1 MFSLSYSSLNYV
13 KCKDALVTVV
23 VDHRPLMK
31 SAACFFSWRMAAHG
45 SHLGNFLVSEM
56 QMVRRERGCKV

>member
-23 VDHRPLMK
+23 VDHRPLIGRVL
-31 SAACFFSWRMAAHG
+31 FFMAHG
-45 SHLGNFLVSEM
+45 GARQPPGPLSC
-56 QMVRRERGCKV
+56 ERNANGEA